1 MMAMDIKWK
10 MSENDNKIQKLEGY
24 IDISFWNNFIEKI

>member
-10 MSENDNKIQKLEGY
+10 MSENDNRIQKLEGY
-24 IDISFWNNFIEKI
+24 IDIIFGIDIL

>member
-10 MSENDNKIQKLEGY
+10 MSENDNKIKKLEGY
-24 IDISFWNNFIEKI
+24 IDISFGIDIL

>member
-24 IDISFWNNFIEKI
+24 IDISFGIDIL